1 MWISKHM
8 TVKFTIH
15 RNLQTFLS
23 SFSLSSLDETN
34 SACKSCTLLTNSSS
48 FCFCF
53 WIKTPPNKQFSREK
67 KYERKH
73 RTCETILSETCINRR
88 SSSLVE
94 RSLSW
99 NSRNQGFQMN
109 TKKKKKKHDA
119 YRETDDGKNFTRSCR
134 TSAIRAWSWIL
145 NLENL
150 SNSIFPQIK
159 PTFSIPMNLQFYD
172 VRNYDLE
179 LENDTILIQTTVR
192 SQTSILRINS
202 KLI

>member
-1 MWISKHM
+1 MEVSSHTFPRQPNKCHKYAKTLQQSLMWISKHM

-23 SFSLSSLDETN
+23 SFALSSLDETN

-109 TKKKKKKHDA
+109 TKKKKTKTWRLSRDRWWQEF
-119 YRETDDGKNFTRSCR
+119 YTE
-134 TSAIRAWSWIL
+134 
-145 NLENL
+145 L
-150 SNSIFPQIK
+150 SNFG
-159 PTFSIPMNLQFYD
+159 Y
-172 VRNYDLE
+172 
-179 LENDTILIQTTVR
+179 
-192 SQTSILRINS
+192 
-202 KLI
+202 